1 MLKILLKKQMAEI
14 FRNYVYDPKKN
25 KKRSKASTIGFIIMY
40 AVLMIGV
47 LGGLFTYLAL
57 SICSATV
64 SAGMGWLFFTLIGL
78 LAIFMGAFGSVFN
91 TYSALYLSKDNDFLL
106 SLPIP
111 AGTIVISRLLG
122 VYLMGLMYSGVVMI
136 PAIVVY
142 MITAPFSISA
152 LVCSVLL
159 FAAISVIV
167 LILSC
172 ILGWVVAKISV
183 KLKNKSFITVIVSL
197 LFITI
202 YYIFYFKAQEWIS
215 QLVENIVMY
224 GTKIKNGAYPLYV
237 FGRAGEGDWGAA
249 AAVVLVTAVL
259 FFITWRILSGSFLKI
274 ATSTGKS
281 GKTAHRK
288 SQIKQK
294 SMFGALLTKEFS
306 RFIASPNYMLNCGFG
321 TLLLPV
327 AGIFVI
333 IKGGD
338 MANVLRDAFDSDTGF
353 ITVIL
358 CAAVCMIASMN
369 IMVAPS
375 VSLEGK
381 NIWLLQSLPV
391 PTVKILQAKLLMQIV
406 LTSIPT
412 LFCVVCT
419 AFVLKASFAQTLLLM
434 LVPIVYTVFSAIL
447 GLTLGLGMPNMTW
460 TNEIVPIKQSGSV
473 MISLFGGWAYAII
486 IAVVYIIIGNKIGAV
501 PYLSLILAV
510 TAIISLVLYNRIKKR
525 GPEIFANL

>member
-1 MLKILLKKQMAEI
+1 
-14 FRNYVYDPKKN
+14 
-25 KKRSKASTIGFIIMY
+25 
-40 AVLMIGV
+40 
-47 LGGLFTYLAL
+47 
-57 SICSATV
+57 
-64 SAGMGWLFFTLIGL
+64 
-78 LAIFMGAFGSVFN
+78 
-91 TYSALYLSKDNDFLL
+91 
-106 SLPIP
+106 
-111 AGTIVISRLLG
+111 
-122 VYLMGLMYSGVVMI
+122 
-136 PAIVVY
+136 
-142 MITAPFSISA
+142 
-152 LVCSVLL
+152 
-159 FAAISVIV
+159 
-167 LILSC
+167 
-172 ILGWVVAKISV
+172 
-183 KLKNKSFITVIVSL
+183 
-197 LFITI
+197 
-202 YYIFYFKAQEWIS
+202 
-215 QLVENIVMY
+215 
-224 GTKIKNGAYPLYV
+224 
-237 FGRAGEGDWGAA
+237 
-249 AAVVLVTAVL
+249 
-259 FFITWRILSGSFLKI
+259 
-274 ATSTGKS
+274 
-281 GKTAHRK
+281 
-288 SQIKQK
+288 
-294 SMFGALLTKEFS
+294 
-306 RFIASPNYMLNCGFG
+306 MLNCGFG

-419 AFVLKASFAQTLLLM
+419 AFVLKAPFAQTLLLM

-525 GPEIFANL
+525 GPEIFASL